1 MKKLSSREIALTVVF
16 AAIYIAATIPPWK
29 LPVIGAPKGGI
40 EPSLVLGPIIG
51 FVLGPYL
58 GFIAAFLGAMIG
70 LIMPPG
76 VPSDAGSFLM
86 PFAPAVSAFVA
97 GSLTTDSMISKKIK
111 GWMIGALMLFALI
124 LSWYIYFYGVWGP
137 AWTITETKN
146 AYIVSYPI
154 LHFTGLMIPLI
165 FREKLAQLFKVIK
178 RGKFSIPVALI
189 CWSAILSDHMLG
201 NMIWITV
208 RFPIIMPSVLPDLPK
223 IFIVSIPLVL
233 LERLTLTIVAT
244 VITVALIPLL
254 MSSKLMPRIIEEA

>member
-1 MKKLSSREIALTVVF
+1 MKKLSSKEIALTVVF

-76 VPSDAGSFLM
+76 VPSDVGSFLM
-86 PFAPAVSAFVA
+86 PFAPAISAFVA
-97 GSLTTDSMISKKIK
+97 GSLTTYSMISKKIK
-111 GWMIGALMLFALI
+111 GWMVGALTLFALI
-124 LSWYIYFYGVWGP
+124 LSWYVYFYGVWGP
-137 AWTITETKN
+137 TWTITESKN

-165 FREKLAQLFKVIK
+165 FREKLAQFFRVLK
-178 RGKFSIPVALI
+178 RGKFSIPAALT

-201 NMIWITV
+201 NMIWITA
-208 RFPIIMPSVLPDLPK
+208 RYPIIIPSILPDLPK
-223 IFIVSIPLVL
+223 IFIVSIPPVL

-244 VITVALIPLL
+244 LITVTLIPVLV
-254 MSSKLMPRIIEEA
+254 SSKLLPRAVES